1 MMLNRVIKAIEK
13 QQKELEGTP
22 AFFVGEQLKEML
34 KNGPASHCELV
45 LKDLDVKEM
54 SISCCEKEIKKY
66 ADEHRTGNF
75 SFVSPKIAEEI
86 IRKFYGIE
94 LQQIAE
100 AKSDSVFDLADFL

>member
-1 MMLNRVIKAIEK
+1 M
-13 QQKELEGTP
+13 
-22 AFFVGEQLKEML
+22 
-34 KNGPASHCELV
+34 
-45 LKDLDVKEM
+45 
-54 SISCCEKEIKKY
+54 KEIKKY